1 MNKKVYKEINFAD
14 KKLSLETG
22 KLATLTNMAVKATF
36 GDTVVLATVASGGL
50 NEELDYFPLII
61 NYQEKFY
68 ASGSIK
74 SSRFMKRNGR
84 ATDDAIVSGRAIDHV
99 VRPLFPDDYK
109 NQVQVIVTVLSMDPE
124 ADPKFLSMI
133 AVSAALQASSVPWG
147 GPMVSARVG
156 YMNDDYVMCPN
167 RDQLNENSDLDMMVS
182 FVGKDKKFLGVEA
195 EANILAEEKVLGGIE
210 FARNNLDPVL
220 ELIINFSEETNPGG
234 VKHAYKSQAL
244 DTEMVKKVSEL
255 AKDKVEELMSCGED
269 KNSLQ
274 PKLDAL
280 FDNVVEKLGE
290 EYDRKE
296 LVQAIHKLNKIVLQD
311 MILEKG
317 VRPDGRGITEVR
329 EITSEVGLLPR
340 THGSA
345 LFNRGVTQVLTAATL
360 SAPSSEL
367 LVQDMYGERS
377 KKYLHYYNFPPYCV
391 GEVGRVGY
399 PKNRE
404 IGHGL
409 IAEKALIPVI
419 PSQKDFP
426 YMILL
431 VSETLGSSGSSSM
444 AATCG
449 SSLALMDAGVP
460 IKDVVAGVGVGLI
473 ATDDFS
479 KSIIM
484 TDLAYMEDEFG
495 LLDFKMTGTKEGVT
509 VIQCDMKAAGIP
521 MNLLPKIFEQS
532 KEGRLHVLKK
542 MEEVISQPRTEVS
555 KYAPKT
561 ASIIIDPDK
570 IGTVIGSGGK
580 TIKALQ
586 EKTESQISIDDD
598 GTIVV
603 SALSIDNARKAIE
616 IIDGMTKDVMPGE
629 IYDGVVEEV
638 VDFGAFVEI
647 LPGKTGLLH
656 ISEIS
661 NKFVEDINT
670 VIKAG
675 DKIKVKVLE
684 AGSNGK
690 ISLSKKIL
698 EPKASTKPSGSRPNH
713 RSRR

>member
-220 ELIINFSEETNPGG
+220 ELIINFSEETNPAG

-244 DTEMVKKVSEL
+244 DAEMIKKVSEL
-255 AKDKVEELMSCGED
+255 AKDKDEELMSCGED